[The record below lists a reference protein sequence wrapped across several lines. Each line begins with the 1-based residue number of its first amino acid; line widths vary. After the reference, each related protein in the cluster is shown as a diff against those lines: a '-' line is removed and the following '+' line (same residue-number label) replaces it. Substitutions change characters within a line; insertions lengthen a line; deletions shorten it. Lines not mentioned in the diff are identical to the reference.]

1 MSAISPFR
9 TYNAHTGGRLQYV
22 KFGTFSASAARISA
36 EYIDRKTWRIYNLD
50 KKTWQRGT
58 LWKKKISWRSAAEKT
73 KTETW
78 QRQKC
83 PRKPA
88 ALPAGADT
96 CCFVSVLFVWAANT
110 MLFSPWIIYFSILGT
125 HYLVRFVKA
134 KRKTDLTITVLY
146 FAMFILCFVFFV
158 LRLIEAK
165 G

>member
-1 MSAISPFR
+1 MEKEDILAISRRENKNRDLAEAEMSA
-9 TYNAHTGGRLQYV
+9 Q
-22 KFGTFSASAARISA
+22 ASRI
-36 EYIDRKTWRIYNLD
+36 
-50 KKTWQRGT
+50 G
-58 LWKKKISWRSAAEKT
+58 
-73 KTETW
+73 
-78 QRQKC
+78 
-83 PRKPA
+83 
-88 ALPAGADT
+88 AGT

-125 HYLVRFVKA
+125 HYLVRFIKA

>member
-1 MSAISPFR
+1 MEYLYIFIGYPYKLSKCRMSAISPFR

-88 ALPAGADT
+88 ALPAASEPARAASSRFYLFGLLT
-96 CCFVSVLFVWAANT
+96 RCFSAHGSSTSAF
-110 MLFSPWIIYFSILGT
+110 
-125 HYLVRFVKA
+125 LVR
-134 KRKTDLTITVLY
+134 I
-146 FAMFILCFVFFV
+146 IW
-158 LRLIEAK
+158 
-165 G
+165 

>member
-1 MSAISPFR
+1 MEKEDILAISR
-9 TYNAHTGGRLQYV
+9 RENKNRDLAEAEMSVQAGNI
-22 KFGTFSASAARISA
+22 ASRI
-36 EYIDRKTWRIYNLD
+36 
-50 KKTWQRGT
+50 G
-58 LWKKKISWRSAAEKT
+58 
-73 KTETW
+73 
-78 QRQKC
+78 
-83 PRKPA
+83 
-88 ALPAGADT
+88 AGT